1 MAAQDQAEIVAAALP
16 EEHVVVFRLSEEY
29 YALDI
34 QLVQRIVRMQ
44 PITAIPGAE
53 DWVKGITNLR
63 GRVVPVLD
71 LGRRC
76 GKAVADISQETRI
89 VVVNAEEGM
98 VGLTVDAVT
107 EVMRIPGESI
117 SAAKGIVS
125 PEQVAFMRG
134 IAQLPDRLI
143 SLMDLEK
150 VLPTAEKDARTTAAE
165 ALAAA

>member
-1 MAAQDQAEIVAAALP
+1 MESQDQAEIVAEALP
-16 EEHVVVFRLSEEY
+16 EEHVVVFRLSDEY

-34 QLVQRIVRMQ
+34 HLVQEIVRMQ
-44 PITAIPGAE
+44 TITAIPGAE
-53 DWVKGITNLR
+53 EWVKGITNLR

-76 GKAVADISQETRI
+76 GKPVGDVSPETRI
-89 VVVNAEEGM
+89 VVVNAEDGM

-117 SAAKGIVS
+117 AEAKGVVS
-125 PEQVAFMRG
+125 PEQVAFLRG

-150 VLPTAEKDARTTAAE
+150 VLPTAESEARESGKSALIAA
-165 ALAAA
+165 